1 MKYISTGHPLPK
13 MHYSPLRNLLFIA
26 LLMTSL
32 ASCGWQEEVIPIEED
47 FSNTNLTLGNPT
59 DALPTYLDSDNFL
72 IDLPQY
78 TVSYSNSRG
87 IPNWVSWHLDL
98 SWMGDAERSSYFSRN
113 KELPTEW
120 APVTTNNYKN
130 TGFDRGHNCPSADRT
145 SSEDDNRS
153 TFLMT
158 NIVPQAPRHNQRVW
172 KKLEAYSR
180 DLVEEGNELYI
191 IMGNYGEGGI
201 GRNGYA
207 ETISEGRVTVPKY
220 IWKTIVVLPEGDDD
234 ISRIQ
239 ADTRIITVL
248 IENVNDDL
256 LDWGEYRVSI
266 DEIEDAIGFD
276 LLSRLP
282 LSLQDAVE
290 GIVDEGPTK

>member
-1 MKYISTGHPLPK
+1 
-13 MHYSPLRNLLFIA
+13 MHFRLGNLFLIA
-26 LLMTSL
+26 SLIASL
-32 ASCGWQEEVIPIEED
+32 ASCGWAEEVIPIKED

-59 DALPTYLDSDNFL
+59 DALPTYLDPDNFL

-87 IPNWVSWHLDL
+87 IPNWVSWHLDD
-98 SWMGDAERSSYFSRN
+98 SWMGSAERSSYFSRN

-120 APVTTNNYKN
+120 APVTTNDYKN
-130 TGFDRGHNCPSADRT
+130 SGFDRGHNCPSADRT
-145 SSEDDNRS
+145 SSEDDNKA

-158 NIVPQAPRHNQRVW
+158 NIVPQAPRHNQRAW

-180 DLVEEGNELYI
+180 DLAEEGNELYVV
-191 IMGNYGEGGI
+191 MGNYGMGGT

-207 ETISEGRVTVPKY
+207 ERISDGRVTVPKY
-220 IWKTIVVLPEGDDD
+220 IWKTIIVLPKGDNDLD
-234 ISRIQ
+234 RIQ
-239 ADTRIITVL
+239 ADTRIITVR
-248 IENVNDDL
+248 IENIKDDL

-266 DEIEDAIGFD
+266 DEIEDAAGFD

-282 LSLQDAVE
+282 LSLQDILESAV
-290 GIVDEGPTK
+290 DDGPTGG